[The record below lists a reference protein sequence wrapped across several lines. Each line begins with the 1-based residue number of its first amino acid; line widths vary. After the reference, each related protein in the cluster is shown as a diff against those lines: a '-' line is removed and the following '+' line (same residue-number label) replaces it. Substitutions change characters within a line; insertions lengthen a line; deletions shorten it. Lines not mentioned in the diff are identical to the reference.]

1 MVDINQIKDDVLKFL
16 IRVVPKI
23 LLALCILIVG
33 IFLINALRRFIM
45 ARIEARNAKRQA
57 KIQQDGHSEGTKNDL
72 FLDPTLFH
80 FLTSILGIFLKVL
93 LLLTVLPMMSIDTT
107 SFLAIASVLTLVV
120 GMSMQILVA
129 NLVGGLMILIFH
141 PCGQGDL
148 VDIQGAFGRVE
159 KVLMF
164 NTIVRTLDNATVFIP
179 NGKAVAG
186 AITNFT
192 VEQNLRLDVAVRI
205 SLDSGLVQSKEV
217 LLAVTNEVPGVL
229 PDPAPCVLV
238 NKFDGLGIELF
249 IRFWVH
255 HEDLIPVPFAVRE
268 KAKRACHAAGIKLA
282 QYHSS
287 TTLEHWTALHSS
299 TLHSTT
305 DI

>member
-1 MVDINQIKDDVLKFL
+1 MVDVNQIKEDVLKFL

-45 ARIEARNAKRQA
+45 ARVEERNAKRQA
-57 KIQQDGHSEGTKNDL
+57 KIQQEGHSEGTKNDM

-80 FLTSILGIFLKVL
+80 FLTSILGVFLKVL

-107 SFLAIASVLTLVV
+107 SFLAIATVLTLVV

-141 PCGQGDL
+141 PYGQGDL
-148 VDIQGAFGRVE
+148 VDIQGAFGKVE

-179 NGKAVAG
+179 NGKAAAG

-192 VEQNLRLDVAVRI
+192 VEQDLRLDVAVRI
-205 SLDSGLVQSKEV
+205 SLDSGLLQSKEV
-217 LLAVTNEVPGVL
+217 LLAVANEVPGVL
-229 PDPAPCVLV
+229 PEPAPCVLV
-238 NKFDGLGIELF
+238 NKFDGLGIELL

-287 TTLEHWTALHSS
+287 TTREHWTALHS
-299 TLHSTT
+299 TAE
-305 DI
+305 I